1 MLISPAFAQAATG
14 GADIT
19 QIAQQFGPLVLIFVV
34 FYMLLIR
41 PQQKR
46 MKEHK
51 AKLTAIRRH
60 DRVLTAGGIIGT
72 VIKVD
77 EENLIV
83 ELADNVRV
91 TVLRSTIADVLAK
104 TEPVKGGKAND
115 DEAAAESDAKKDED
129 GKAGGLKG
137 LLSKK

>member
-1 MLISPAFAQAATG
+1 MLISPAFAQTAAAG
-14 GADIT
+14 GGDAM
-19 QIAQQFGPLVLIFVV
+19 AMLQQFGPLALIFVV

-51 AKLTAIRRH
+51 AKLEAIRRG
-60 DRVLTAGGIIGT
+60 DQVLTGGGIIGT
-72 VIKVD
+72 VIKVED
-77 EENLIV
+77 DKVIV
-83 ELADNVRV
+83 DLADNVRV
-91 TVLRSTIADVLAK
+91 TVLRATITDVLTK
-104 TEPVKGGKAND
+104 TQPVKGGK
-115 DEAAAESDAKKDED
+115 DEGDTDKAED